1 MIISGFKRLLRTGWV
16 HSWWIKAAERLKL
29 LKLSNPKTALFVF
42 TTFSPTE
49 TLICVPLRMTS
60 GLLSIM
66 MLLIGRLRV
75 RMCRMRSLFPCS
87 GVHAR
92 ICRRESIK
100 PHLCFNCSSRRCA
113 GKGQGPGAGGGSG
126 GGRRG
131 QGTQIPVLGGG
142 GGPGG
147 LEAARGQGRLGARG
161 CQKEMSTKGFR
172 VLVHAKAEHALLTA
186 PRVAPRSVPL
196 LLGPPVSVQGLDR
209 VEVLSALL
217 GPRFCQ
223 VFRQYCLGQS
233 WCKTESGVS
242 LLELYLHFANATGW
256 LSPVNVAAWQPSQ
269 LPMGLVADVPACFVH
284 ETEYPQLKLCRP
296 LLSIET

>member
-1 MIISGFKRLLRTGWV
+1 MFQLQQQ
-16 HSWWIKAAERLKL
+16 
-29 LKLSNPKTALFVF
+29 
-42 TTFSPTE
+42 
-49 TLICVPLRMTS
+49 TLCW
-60 GLLSIM
+60 
-66 MLLIGRLRV
+66 
-75 RMCRMRSLFPCS
+75 
-87 GVHAR
+87 
-92 ICRRESIK
+92 K
-100 PHLCFNCSSRRCA
+100 
-113 GKGQGPGAGGGSG
+113 GPGARGRGGFGGGQEGSG
-126 GGRRG
+126 HANPG
-131 QGTQIPVLGGG
+131 VGGG